1 MWNLKN
7 FLRLLRIKFYQTV
20 KECRY
25 LFLTEVNTSSCAYV
39 FLIVLFPH
47 WGSYVSVEKK
57 NWDTVRVLRITSE
70 TSKNAIFSWRPTVYL
85 YVLDFHVFNFINGLN
100 YRVEIWY
107 TNEANF
113 LGVQRI
119 SKIRKIKFEN
129 KTIESSFVILIFA
142 ILKFRNVGRSMDIS
156 SL

>member
-1 MWNLKN
+1 MWNLNN
-7 FLRLLRIKFYQTV
+7 FLRLLRIKIYETV

-39 FLIVLFPH
+39 FFIVLFPQ
-47 WGSYVSVEKK
+47 WGSYVFVEKK
-57 NWDTVRVLRITSE
+57 NWDTVRVLRITSR
-70 TSKNAIFSWRPTVYL
+70 NAIFSWRPTVYL

-107 TNEANF
+107 TNEANI
-113 LGVQRI
+113 LGVQSI
-119 SKIRKIKFEN
+119 SKIRKIKFKN
-129 KTIESSFVILIFA
+129 KTIESSFVILIFE
-142 ILKFRNVGRSMDIS
+142 IWKFRNVGHSMYIS